1 MEKESSL
8 ELSETLLTSDPH
20 RGLPQMFR
28 SRSRL
33 SSEMSEEGGEGGG
46 SRRGSFSEGPV
57 PVPNRGVWEPAPVS
71 TLAMT
76 LASGG
81 NMTTKI
87 IESSTNPAAETSHP
101 VHGSTD
107 STQFTESTRQFTE
120 SGARETTPLLK
131 KKESSLSA
139 VLPPATSPSDNRT
152 PGNGRGHIDRG
163 SERED
168 MTTSS
173 FSSSRPPPLQLMPSR
188 DLPDLHP
195 ITSPHVTSPHVTSPV
210 EDEIIPSLPVLS
222 PLSATP
228 TQPHPPRTESV
239 TMATMVSTATPS
251 QLMPTTTN
259 TEQTVSHVEKTPG
272 SEDEEIAPSHTQH
285 QLPPSPSLSPGV
297 TKPRPLTP
305 PTNRSDPPSND
316 VTQDTEETVE
326 TRPLLPERD
335 IQWKKES
342 LSDIDTPSPEAV
354 EPRPQQAT
362 PTDSAHSPPTLE
374 EPAKGSPSKED
385 EEEEEEE
392 EEVDNESV
400 LSATSSTKD
409 SPYFTE
415 PPEKQET
422 ETGFELVSPVEG
434 GVTDREVRL
443 RAREVAVADIN
454 TEGGGE
460 GGVACILDEGEM
472 DLADID
478 QQLQLT
484 ECSSSD
490 SSSGSEVD
498 VPGGPTFLEPPVS
511 RFHSSHS
518 VATTPSISPSPSP
531 DPHSRTSR
539 HSVPVPKPE
548 TLPAGPY
555 FGVPLPVEQREMVQQ
570 SLSPSPT
577 VGGPLVAT
585 ATSLV
590 VSFKTELVAS
600 LRGRGRGREKVGS
613 KWRRKK
619 QSSSGGAAVLKDS
632 SEKKQ
637 KQRLSQPLRKVDPPS
652 LLPSL
657 VIRIPRSFI
666 HYELPGVTTSDLR
679 AGFVDEEDDDDI
691 IVTHSSAE
699 QVKFNPSLERVKTD
713 AASSVSFSQQGFQ
726 YSAPE
731 GGTPSQG
738 VWRRELDISEMG
750 LVAPP
755 VAPAPLVEPQV
766 RETSS

>member
-1 MEKESSL
+1 
-8 ELSETLLTSDPH
+8 
-20 RGLPQMFR
+20 
-28 SRSRL
+28 
-33 SSEMSEEGGEGGG
+33 
-46 SRRGSFSEGPV
+46 
-57 PVPNRGVWEPAPVS
+57 
-71 TLAMT
+71 
-76 LASGG
+76 
-81 NMTTKI
+81 
-87 IESSTNPAAETSHP
+87 
-101 VHGSTD
+101 
-107 STQFTESTRQFTE
+107 
-120 SGARETTPLLK
+120 
-131 KKESSLSA
+131 
-139 VLPPATSPSDNRT
+139 
-152 PGNGRGHIDRG
+152 
-163 SERED
+163 
-168 MTTSS
+168 
-173 FSSSRPPPLQLMPSR
+173 
-188 DLPDLHP
+188 
-195 ITSPHVTSPHVTSPV
+195 
-210 EDEIIPSLPVLS
+210 
-222 PLSATP
+222 
-228 TQPHPPRTESV
+228 
-239 TMATMVSTATPS
+239 
-251 QLMPTTTN
+251 MPTTTN
-259 TEQTVSHVEKTPG
+259 TEQTVSPVEKIPG
-272 SEDEEIAPSHTQH
+272 SEDEIAPSHTQH

-362 PTDSAHSPPTLE
+362 PTDTAHSPPTLE
-374 EPAKGSPSKED
+374 EPAKGSPSKEE

-484 ECSSSD
+484 ESEDSSSSD

-498 VPGGPTFLEPPVS
+498 VPGSPTFLEPPVS

-531 DPHSRTSR
+531 DPHSGTSR
-539 HSVPVPKPE
+539 HSVPVPKSE
-548 TLPAGPY
+548 TLPTGPY
-555 FGVPLPVEQREMVQQ
+555 FGVPLPVGQREMVQR

-577 VGGPLVAT
+577 VGGPLMAPAT
-585 ATSLV
+585 PLV

-619 QSSSGGAAVLKDS
+619 QSSSGGAAVS

-637 KQRLSQPLRKVDPPS
+637 KQRLSQQKAAASPLKKVDPPS

-766 RETSS
+766 REMSS